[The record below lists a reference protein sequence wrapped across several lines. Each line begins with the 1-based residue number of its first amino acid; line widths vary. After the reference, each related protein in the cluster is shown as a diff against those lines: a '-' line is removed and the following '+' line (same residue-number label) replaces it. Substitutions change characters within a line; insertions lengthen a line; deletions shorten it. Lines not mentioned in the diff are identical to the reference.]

1 MVRLSTHKERENFY
15 RISTIIV
22 DHGKESLMLL
32 LDNELNSNNQTL
44 EDFIN
49 FNQHDIYHL
58 CINRYACCQCKN
70 GKLPLTTPASRVLHP
85 DQLDILLDKT
95 GQTLPCHNT
104 KSVAQ
109 FCCCPAKATLTTKN
123 LDLTFL
129 RCLLINFAT
138 ICPQNSTIR
147 LAVDDLIVHRNKL
160 YGHAQE
166 ARYSDTDYIIC
177 KSQLEATILTIAK
190 SCNKESE
197 MKQKLRDAEV
207 RPLDETICQQYQ
219 NCLLYDIQRN
229 EDITKEISTLRE
241 QSRQN
246 IDQIVQQISETENTI
261 TTNISSH
268 SKTTMEQLEGLQLD
282 FAKRDDNLNER
293 IQSNQ
298 VKLVDEVQEQTKVV
312 IGTIEKEREVQQKNH
327 GEQIGHLLQTERNII
342 SKTKETTADI
352 IKHVKQTGQEIQDK
366 IDDLIV
372 DIKQDHSIARIQ
384 SHRDDETFVHTMA
397 LNKGT
402 NILKEENLLVLL
414 AKGGSG
420 KTQIAL
426 HLASAYNDEGYI
438 PLFFSGKD
446 VIKYQDLISLKYK
459 NIVIVED
466 LFGRTNVDFHEDDHR
481 NILDKLSS
489 CLKRSKLLKIVFI
502 IRNDPKC
509 EENILAK
516 HEIFH
521 QKCILNLDYSLS
533 DRERVTILLRHM
545 RHNSVNP
552 CKSRVKTDVC
562 FHDWDP
568 LPGCTSDCTADVK
581 ITICTDI
588 IYACCMCDT
597 FLGFPETCRM
607 FCSDKSLTLL
617 GVAYFRNTNKSLV
630 DKVNDLFLES
640 FEKLSCRYEYCV
652 LVYTALKYNFFD
664 ENLIG
669 CRIENDQLFKRI
681 FSTFDEKEPKIR
693 KTLVQQAIRKLEGRY
708 LIHSSRYSDFY
719 HDVCSYSSFSL
730 GNAYMFKHQAVHD
743 AVLVAF
749 GSDNPD
755 ILLTLDICSLD
766 FISQYIRPSLKQPDR
781 NFSVIHV
788 DPKLVIDKLLHFI
801 EIEISTK
808 NGRIVGFSNPWLPKP
823 VNGQDD
829 EEDSQ
834 EQTRR
839 KKNDSY
845 QSSDDLQ
852 TEETDIDQSSDD
864 VPNCI
869 DLEEEDPDSEK
880 ETDLSR
886 FAFRCIRGYSE
897 MAGEY
902 IRKCIIE
909 KRYASF
915 VKTFLERLSTLSPPP
930 DKMKDFLNGL
940 TRRGTCL
947 MNLMT
952 NSDIVRD
959 SALKYAEYN
968 VFCLIFR
975 PKSLTVNH
983 YKFYQLD
990 DETLQEKLISIIN
1003 ENKNFKIIAEIG
1015 NFLYRIGV
1023 EEGNFIFVER
1033 FLDSILERYCHL
1045 VDHYKIRYIIDGMSA
1060 KGRRKE
1066 VVSRFIE
1073 FMQTNLLTF
1082 GSIKT
1087 IIGLWEV
1094 IKTEINKNDENN
1106 TPLMSILEHKFNDH
1120 LLYGSDFEEGVNYK
1134 VQTQEYGAWV
1144 YNLSMEI
1151 QDNKFI
1157 EELLLNLNDI
1167 YELGIGCLLVCESAN
1182 IVHFLVYFYEGFTN
1196 FGARKNDAEQMFP
1209 TGMEKLY
1216 CHIKRYKLFFKKV
1229 KESTMYTN
1237 SWGKFNIPYSYFSLL
1252 VNMETLN
1259 TESKDKDDNDGH

>member
-1 MVRLSTHKERENFY
+1 MVNKSKGNPLIFGIIERKDVLRWHFETQMVRLSTYKERENFY
-15 RISTIIV
+15 RVSTIIV
-22 DHGKESLMLL
+22 DHGKESLALL

-49 FNQHDIYHL
+49 LNQHEIYHL
-58 CINRYACCQCKN
+58 CFNRYACCQCLN
-70 GKLPLTTPASRVLHP
+70 GKLPLTNRVLYP
-85 DQLDILLDKT
+85 DQLNILLDKT
-95 GQTLPCHNT
+95 GQQLPCHT
-104 KSVAQ
+104 IRSTLQ
-109 FCCCPAKATLTTKN
+109 FCCCPAKATLTTKH
-123 LDLTFL
+123 LDLTLL
-129 RCLLINFAT
+129 RCLLINFAS
-138 ICPQNSTIR
+138 ICSPNSNIR
-147 LAVDDLIVHRNKL
+147 LAVVDLIGYRNKL
-160 YGHAQE
+160 FGHAQE
-166 ARYSDTDYIIC
+166 ARYSDTDYTLYINQI
-177 KSQLEATILTIAK
+177 EAVILTIAK

-197 MKQKLRDAEV
+197 MKQKLKDAEV

-219 NCLLYDIQRN
+219 NCLLYDNQRN
-229 EDITKEISTLRE
+229 EDITKEMKTLRK
-241 QSRQN
+241 QLRQN
-246 IDQIVQQISETENTI
+246 NDQTVQHISEFKNTI

-268 SKTTMEQLEGLQLD
+268 SKITMEQLEGMQLD
-282 FAKRDDNLNER
+282 FAKRDDDLNDK

-298 VKLVDEVQEQTKVV
+298 VSLMDEVQEQNKAV
-312 IGTIEKEREVQQKNH
+312 IGTIEREKRVQQMNH
-327 GEQIGHLLQTERNII
+327 VEHIGHLFKTERSIL
-342 SKTKETTADI
+342 SKTEETTADI
-352 IKHVKQTGQEIQDK
+352 LTHVKQTGQEIMDK
-366 IDDLIV
+366 V
-372 DIKQDHSIARIQ
+372 DNISVGINETSTIEAAKSVKQDHSIARIQ

-426 HLASAYNDEGYI
+426 HLASIYKDEGYI
-438 PLFFSGKD
+438 PLFLSDKD
-446 VIKYQDLISLKYK
+446 VIKYRDLISLTDK

-545 RHNSVNP
+545 RHNSINP

-719 HDVCSYSSFSL
+719 HDVCPDPL
-730 GNAYMFKHQAVHD
+730 GKAFMFKHQAVHD

-755 ILLTLDICSLD
+755 ILLNLRICSLD

-788 DPKLVIDKLLHFI
+788 DPKLVIDKLLYFI
-801 EIEISTK
+801 EIAILIK
-808 NGRIVGFSNPWLPKP
+808 NGRIVGFSHPWFPKP
-823 VNGQDD
+823 IKGQDD
-829 EEDSQ
+829 EDNSQ
-834 EQTRR
+834 DQIRR
-839 KKNDSY
+839 KKTDSD
-845 QSSDDLQ
+845 QSTVTDDVYGSQDDLQ
-852 TEETDIDQSSDD
+852 TGETDSDQSTDD
-864 VPNCI
+864 VPNFL
-869 DLEEEDPDSEK
+869 DLEEEDPDSENDK
-880 ETDLSR
+880 DLSE
-886 FAFRCIRGYSE
+886 FAFRIMRGYSE

-909 KRYASF
+909 RRYASF
-915 VKTFLERLSTLSPPP
+915 VKTFLERLSTLSPPR
-930 DKMKDFLNGL
+930 DEMTEFLNGL

-947 MNLMT
+947 MNLMI
-952 NSDIVRD
+952 NSDIIRD

-1003 ENKNFKIIAEIG
+1003 ENKNYKIIAEIG

-1087 IIGLWEV
+1087 IIGL
-1094 IKTEINKNDENN
+1094 
-1106 TPLMSILEHKFNDH
+1106 
-1120 LLYGSDFEEGVNYK
+1120 
-1134 VQTQEYGAWV
+1134 
-1144 YNLSMEI
+1144 
-1151 QDNKFI
+1151 
-1157 EELLLNLNDI
+1157 
-1167 YELGIGCLLVCESAN
+1167 
-1182 IVHFLVYFYEGFTN
+1182 
-1196 FGARKNDAEQMFP
+1196 
-1209 TGMEKLY
+1209 
-1216 CHIKRYKLFFKKV
+1216 
-1229 KESTMYTN
+1229 
-1237 SWGKFNIPYSYFSLL
+1237 
-1252 VNMETLN
+1252 
-1259 TESKDKDDNDGH
+1259 

>member
-1 MVRLSTHKERENFY
+1 
-15 RISTIIV
+15 
-22 DHGKESLMLL
+22 MLK
-32 LDNELNSNNQTL
+32 
-44 EDFIN
+44 
-49 FNQHDIYHL
+49 
-58 CINRYACCQCKN
+58 C
-70 GKLPLTTPASRVLHP
+70 
-85 DQLDILLDKT
+85 
-95 GQTLPCHNT
+95 
-104 KSVAQ
+104 
-109 FCCCPAKATLTTKN
+109 
-123 LDLTFL
+123 
-129 RCLLINFAT
+129 
-138 ICPQNSTIR
+138 
-147 LAVDDLIVHRNKL
+147 
-160 YGHAQE
+160 GHW
-166 ARYSDTDYIIC
+166 
-177 KSQLEATILTIAK
+177 
-190 SCNKESE
+190 
-197 MKQKLRDAEV
+197 MKQYVNNIKIV
-207 RPLDETICQQYQ
+207 YYMI
-219 NCLLYDIQRN
+219 IQRN
-229 EDITKEISTLRE
+229 EDI
-241 QSRQN
+241 
-246 IDQIVQQISETENTI
+246 
-261 TTNISSH
+261 
-268 SKTTMEQLEGLQLD
+268 KT
-282 FAKRDDNLNER
+282 
-293 IQSNQ
+293 
-298 VKLVDEVQEQTKVV
+298 
-312 IGTIEKEREVQQKNH
+312 
-327 GEQIGHLLQTERNII
+327 TERNII

-352 IKHVKQTGQEIQDK
+352 IKHVKQTGQEIKDK

-466 LFGRTNVDFHEDDHR
+466 LF
-481 NILDKLSS
+481 
-489 CLKRSKLLKIVFI
+489 
-502 IRNDPKC
+502 
-509 EENILAK
+509 
-516 HEIFH
+516 
-521 QKCILNLDYSLS
+521 
-533 DRERVTILLRHM
+533 
-545 RHNSVNP
+545 
-552 CKSRVKTDVC
+552 
-562 FHDWDP
+562 
-568 LPGCTSDCTADVK
+568 
-581 ITICTDI
+581 
-588 IYACCMCDT
+588 
-597 FLGFPETCRM
+597 
-607 FCSDKSLTLL
+607 
-617 GVAYFRNTNKSLV
+617 
-630 DKVNDLFLES
+630 
-640 FEKLSCRYEYCV
+640 
-652 LVYTALKYNFFD
+652 VYTALKYNFFD

-719 HDVCSYSSFSL
+719 HDVCSYSL
-730 GNAYMFKHQAVHD
+730 GKAYMFKHQAVHD

-749 GSDNPD
+749 GSHNPD
-755 ILLTLDICSLD
+755 ILLSLDICSLD

-808 NGRIVGFSNPWLPKP
+808 NGRIVGFSHPWFPKP

-834 EQTRR
+834 EQTRSDEGDR
-839 KKNDSY
+839 SEPFEYADFKRLLDLQTEKNDSY

-930 DKMKDFLNGL
+930 DEMKDFLNGL

-947 MNLMT
+947 MNLMI
-952 NSDIVRD
+952 NSDIVRN

-1003 ENKNFKIIAEIG
+1003 ENKNYKIIAEIG

-1033 FLDSILERYCHL
+1033 FLDSILERYWHL

-1066 VVSRFIE
+1066 VVSRFKE

-1106 TPLMSILEHKFNDH
+1106 TPLMSILERKFEDH
-1120 LLYGSDFEEGVNYK
+1120 LLYGLDFEEGVNYK
-1134 VQTQEYGAWV
+1134 VQTQEYGTWV

-1157 EELLLNLNDI
+1157 EELLTNLNDI
-1167 YELGIGCLLVCESAN
+1167 YETR
-1182 IVHFLVYFYEGFTN
+1182 YWMFTCM
-1196 FGARKNDAEQMFP
+1196 RICK
-1209 TGMEKLY
+1209 Y
-1216 CHIKRYKLFFKKV
+1216 CSL
-1229 KESTMYTN
+1229 
-1237 SWGKFNIPYSYFSLL
+1237 FSLFL
-1252 VNMETLN
+1252 
-1259 TESKDKDDNDGH
+1259 